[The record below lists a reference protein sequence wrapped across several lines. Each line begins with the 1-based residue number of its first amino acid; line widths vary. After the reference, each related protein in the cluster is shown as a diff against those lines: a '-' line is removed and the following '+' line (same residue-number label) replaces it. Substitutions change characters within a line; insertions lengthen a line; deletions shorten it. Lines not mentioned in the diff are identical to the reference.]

1 MTAGNSSMS
10 HVDSTNNTSPTAAPG
25 SQRQRLQHAKRWVV
39 KIGSALLTDNGQ
51 GLDHVAMAAWVEQMV
66 ELKAQGIEL
75 ILVSSGAVAE
85 GMVRMGLSAR
95 PDSVPE
101 LQACAAIGQ
110 MGLVQAY
117 EMYFRQHHVRTA
129 QVLLTH
135 DDLSDRKR
143 YLNAR
148 STLRTLMGWGVIA
161 VINEND
167 TVATD
172 EIRFGDNDTLA
183 ALVANLVEAE
193 ALIIL
198 TDQEGMFDRDP
209 RHDPT
214 AVLLPEVQAMDARL
228 LKMAGGG
235 GALGRGGMVTK
246 VRAARLAA
254 RSGCATVIAS
264 GRGEK
269 VLPRLRQGDVLG
281 TLLLPEQD
289 RLAARKQWLAGHLQV
304 AGRVQ
309 LDAGAVAALR
319 QGRRSLLP
327 VGVKAVEGSFQRGEV
342 VACLDE
348 SGEQVALGLVNYSAD
363 EARRIA
369 GQASERIEAILGYVD
384 APELIH
390 RDNMVLT

>member
-1 MTAGNSSMS
+1 MS
-10 HVDSTNNTSPTAAPG
+10 EH
-25 SQRQRLQHAKRWVV
+25 RKRLQNARRWVV
-39 KIGSALLTDNGQ
+39 KIGSALLTNDGQ
-51 GLDHVAMAAWVEQMV
+51 GLDQQAMAAWVAQMV
-66 ELKAQGIEL
+66 ALKQQGIEL

-85 GMVRMGLSAR
+85 GMVRMGLRQR
-95 PDSVPE
+95 PESVPE

-117 EMYFRQHHVRTA
+117 ESYFRSHQVRTA

-148 STLRTLMGWGVIA
+148 STLGTLMSWGVLA

-209 RHDPT
+209 RHDPD
-214 AVLLPEVQAMDARL
+214 AVLLPEVQAMDERL
-228 LKMAGGG
+228 LAMAGGG
-235 GALGRGGMVTK
+235 GLLGRGGMITK

-264 GRGEK
+264 GRGDN
-269 VLPRLRQGDVLG
+269 VLVRLAQGEVLG

-289 RLAARKQWLAGHLQV
+289 RLAARKQWLAGHLQH
-304 AGRVQ
+304 AGRLV
-309 LDAGAVAALR
+309 LDDGAVRALR
-319 QGRRSLLP
+319 TGGRSLLP
-327 VGVKAVEGSFQRGEV
+327 VGVRQVEGSFQRGEA
-342 VACLDE
+342 VACVT
-348 SGEQVALGLVNYSAD
+348 EQGQSVAVGLVNYSA
-363 EARRIA
+363 EETRRIA
-369 GQASERIEAILGYVD
+369 GQGSEHIERLLGYAD

-390 RDNMVLT
+390 RDNMVLV